1 MDGVNGKFQKSRLI
15 SAVQTKNNLLIVLIF
30 KSFKKN
36 VNININ
42 YLFEIFWRSHIVQ
55 IVIGVGILR
64 RIKLAIGGGPL
75 YIAYL
80 HLKMFQDLHLVQP

>member
-42 YLFEIFWRSHIVQ
+42 YLFEIF
-55 IVIGVGILR
+55 
-64 RIKLAIGGGPL
+64 
-75 YIAYL
+75 
-80 HLKMFQDLHLVQP
+80 